1 MDPRAAAPQPSP
13 GPHRVPGQ
21 GLFEVADVKDEDWRP
36 VAVVWLAWT
45 VVAVFMMANHEPWRD
60 ELQAWNLARGVSWP
74 WDLLGYLQGEGHPP
88 GWYLLLWPI
97 SRISP
102 WWGTVQVVAVALG
115 SAAAWLVLRH
125 FPVSLGVRALVVFSY
140 FPLYELSVV
149 ARNYVLA
156 YLFVVAALWLAHR
169 PGTHPALVALAL
181 LGSVGASLTTVPLV
195 VAMALGLWG
204 GKWWASP
211 TRQPARW
218 GWIAAVVGPMV
229 LAAVVLRPSR
239 GASATVN
246 LDQVDPANLWD
257 LTAAPLVASVP
268 VSPLRVDFWGYLTV
282 AQWGAWGPWLGLAI
296 IVAVAVGVRHSLS
309 ALTIWL
315 VSSAGFVFLVAVAGQ
330 GLPPRNVAAVWT
342 AGLAA
347 VWVAAADRVATPPSR
362 RRRVPVAVA
371 AGASLVLAAGL
382 WANLW
387 AAWSD
392 GTTPFTAADGAAQWI
407 ADNATG
413 DVAILCAI
421 IRPHCNAVA
430 TRVGAPAYTNGAG
443 EPFEFVEWS
452 PGWQTVLLPST
463 VEANARVL
471 AERTGKE
478 VFVVAPMV
486 DFPAGCPLG
495 WVPKQTIIEPLMV
508 CRADQLVN
516 PFD

>member
-1 MDPRAAAPQPSP
+1 MHPRAAAPQTPP
-13 GPHRVPGQ
+13 GSDNVPEK
-21 GLFEVADVKDEDWRP
+21 GLFEVADVKSEDWRP

-45 VVAVFMMANHEPWRD
+45 LLAVFMMFNHEPWRD
-60 ELQAWNLARGVSWP
+60 EIHAWSLASGVRWP
-74 WDLLGYLQGEGHPP
+74 WDLFGYIQGEGHPP

-156 YLFVVAALWLAHR
+156 YLFVIVALWLAHR
-169 PGTHPALVALAL
+169 PGTHPALVAFAL
-181 LGSVGASLTTVPLV
+181 LGSVGASLTTLPLV
-195 VAMALGLWG
+195 VAMALGFWG
-204 GKWWASP
+204 GRWWASP

-218 GWIAAVVGPMV
+218 GWIAAVVGPLV
-229 LAAVVLRPSR
+229 VAALVLRPSR
-239 GASATVN
+239 GGSSAVDLDRVN
-246 LDQVDPANLWD
+246 AGNLWD
-257 LTAAPLVASVP
+257 VTAAPLLASIP
-268 VSPLRVDFWGYLTV
+268 ISPLQLEFWGTLT
-282 AQWGAWGPWLGLAI
+282 AARWGTWGSLLGLAV
-296 IVAVAVGVRHSLS
+296 IVAVAVAVRHSLS

-315 VSSAGFVFLVAVAGQ
+315 VSSAGFVFLVAFAGQ

-342 AGLAA
+342 AGVAA
-347 VWVAAADRVATPPSR
+347 VWVAAADRAAKPPAR

-413 DVAILCAI
+413 DVVILCAI
-421 IRPHCNAVA
+421 IRPHCSAVA
-430 TRVGAPAYTNGAG
+430 ARLGAPAYSNGAG
-443 EPFEFVEWS
+443 EPFEFVEWT
-452 PGWQTVLLPST
+452 PGWQTVLVPST

-478 VFVVAPMV
+478 VFVVAPMA
-486 DFPAGCPLG
+486 DFPAGCSLG
-495 WVPKQTIIEPLMV
+495 WVPGRTIIERLMV
-508 CRADQLVN
+508 CRADQLID
-516 PFD
+516 PFE